1 MNSFQPAD
9 YIVYFHS
16 FDKRTDSF
24 QISVAASCE
33 MYVCDDVI
41 FYLYLDITAAC
52 TLCSVIYFHDVEV
65 FAAIKKT
72 FRTKLGI
79 LIMAVFTACSAALS
93 GMK

>member
-1 MNSFQPAD
+1 MDSFQPAD

-65 FAAIKKT
+65 FAAIKNIPDKAGHSYNGC
-72 FRTKLGI
+72 FSLP
-79 LIMAVFTACSAALS
+79 ALPLYPE
-93 GMK
+93 